1 VVTLFSLLNGD
12 SMLDIFVQLHSP
24 DFEGLVADLYL
35 ATFCCIFIYCAV
47 TVFIIII
54 ARSYETQAEI
64 REEQQQGYSQAA
76 DAAAMRWQQAA
87 AAAGGLAA
95 ASQTSDDG
103 SSGGGGGG
111 TGSVQF
117 STYSPSSVGRQ
128 TVLPRGS
135 YNLGGITSRGLN
147 LFGSIA
153 NSLAQEDAG
162 HDYNDDALGSGVPPP
177 GGHSLSLTGGGGDAT
192 AAARGSFLGGVPSSG
207 SLEMEMEAM
216 GDDDTHTAAATA
228 DSSVDGG
235 GQWKR
240 HCMQQARIVG
250 GARAELLQVL
260 ARMDAQLTALDESA
274 APTADAIGV
283 SAAGGARERG
293 GLRGAP
299 S

>member
-1 VVTLFSLLNGD
+1 MVTLFSLLNGD

-47 TVFIIII
+47 NVFIIII
-54 ARSYETQAEI
+54 ARSYETQAEM

-103 SSGGGGGG
+103 SSGGGG

-153 NSLAQEDAG
+153 NSLAEEDAG
-162 HDYNDDALGSGVPPP
+162 HDYNDDALESGVPP
-177 GGHSLSLTGGGGDAT
+177 
-192 AAARGSFLGGVPSSG
+192 
-207 SLEMEMEAM
+207 LELEMEAM
-216 GDDDTHTAAATA
+216 SDDDTHTSAATA
-228 DSSVDGG
+228 DSSVDSG

-240 HCMQQARIVG
+240 RCMHQARIVG

-260 ARMDAQLTALDESA
+260 ARMDAELTALDESA

-299 S
+299 P